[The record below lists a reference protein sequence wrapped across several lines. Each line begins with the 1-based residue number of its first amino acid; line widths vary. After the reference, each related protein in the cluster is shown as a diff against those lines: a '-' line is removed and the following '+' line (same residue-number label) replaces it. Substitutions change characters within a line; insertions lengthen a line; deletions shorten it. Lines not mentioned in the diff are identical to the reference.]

1 MAGKTSNITGD
12 RLEKLEALKNSG
24 INPYPS
30 KVIFELEKIS
40 SAKEAGGKEVAAAGR
55 ILGWRAHGEIIFA
68 DLRDQTGEIQI
79 WFQKKNLG
87 KDFETVKLFDIGDFL
102 AVKGK
107 VVKTKAGEITID
119 VSEFQLL
126 SKALKSLPNEW
137 HGLKDI
143 EDRFRKRYL
152 DLLLNPDVKKRFET
166 RSLLIREIRRYLDNL
181 GFQEVETPTL
191 QPLYGGANAKP
202 FTTHV
207 NMLDTDM
214 YLRIADELYL
224 KRLIVGGYEKV
235 YEICK
240 DFRNEGLDLTH
251 QPEFTMIE
259 YYEAYAD
266 YHRVMDVTEGLFKH
280 LAKEVLGGT
289 SIQVGEKTI
298 DLGGKWP
305 RMRMVDIIKE
315 KLKLD
320 VSKES
325 SESLTAYC
333 RKNGIELV
341 GGESKGQ
348 LIFTIFDH
356 KVTGSLVEPNW
367 IIDYPKEVSPL
378 SKDKADDPGFVERFE
393 GYIGGREICD
403 GWSELT
409 DPQEQRKRFESDVKA
424 ARKDKEEAQQVD
436 ENFLEAME
444 YGMPPIG
451 GIGIGIDRLTMF
463 FTNTWSIKEV
473 ILYPLMRPLANK
485 VQKRKRVIKDER

>member
-102 AVKGK
+102 AVKEK

-137 HGLKDI
+137 NGLKDI

-166 RSLLIREIRRYLDNL
+166 RSLLILEIRRYLDNL

-235 YEICK
+235 YEI
-240 DFRNEGLDLTH
+240 
-251 QPEFTMIE
+251 
-259 YYEAYAD
+259 
-266 YHRVMDVTEGLFKH
+266 
-280 LAKEVLGGT
+280 
-289 SIQVGEKTI
+289 
-298 DLGGKWP
+298 
-305 RMRMVDIIKE
+305 
-315 KLKLD
+315 
-320 VSKES
+320 
-325 SESLTAYC
+325 
-333 RKNGIELV
+333 
-341 GGESKGQ
+341 
-348 LIFTIFDH
+348 
-356 KVTGSLVEPNW
+356 
-367 IIDYPKEVSPL
+367 
-378 SKDKADDPGFVERFE
+378 
-393 GYIGGREICD
+393 
-403 GWSELT
+403 
-409 DPQEQRKRFESDVKA
+409 
-424 ARKDKEEAQQVD
+424 
-436 ENFLEAME
+436 
-444 YGMPPIG
+444 
-451 GIGIGIDRLTMF
+451 
-463 FTNTWSIKEV
+463 
-473 ILYPLMRPLANK
+473 
-485 VQKRKRVIKDER
+485 